1 MFRGSR
7 FTNLWNASF
16 SIAWS
21 LSWLLLPVTSF
32 PLLSRL
38 MGYPTVSPA
47 SLIPLAWLALWLVSF
62 LRKNGPIPRESIPLL
77 FFCSVSLLASA
88 YAVFLPVPSFKGQ
101 PSLGEEITALVT
113 LTIGVMFY
121 LVTAAWLFQ
130 SSEQFSKRLT
140 GTLRLLSISGVIIV
154 LWAGIQAIYI
164 FLFRGHF
171 PASLLAFH
179 RFFSIRD
186 SSSTR
191 LTGFAYEPS
200 WLAHQLNVLYLP
212 FWLAATLQGWSAF
225 RYRFGRCSVENLLL
239 GLGGVIVLLSS
250 RIGAL
255 SFFLVFLIA
264 FIHFSIGFVQR
275 RRGHILSDRAFRS
288 RADFRP
294 VLWRNALMV
303 FLLLALYGIVALA
316 ILYGVAQVNPRLARL
331 FQFPVW
337 ARQQQSSLD
346 AYLVFRYLAFAER
359 YVYWVTGWRIFS
371 LHPIL
376 GVGLGN
382 AGFFFHS
389 ELPAYG
395 WNLPEVMDY
404 YYRAAYL
411 PNIKNFWIRLLAETG
426 IVGFASFLAWYTVM
440 WASAR
445 FLRSQAEPLYRV
457 VGWAGLF
464 TLVAFI
470 TEGFSM
476 DTFALPYLWVA
487 LGIVS
492 ASAAM
497 ARKRKAAP
505 VDCFPQ

>member
-1 MFRGSR
+1 
-7 FTNLWNASF
+7 
-16 SIAWS
+16 
-21 LSWLLLPVTSF
+21 
-32 PLLSRL
+32 

-62 LRKNGPIPRESIPLL
+62 LCKNGPIPRESIPLF
-77 FFCSVSLLASA
+77 FFCSVALVASA
-88 YAVFLPVPSFKGQ
+88 YAAFLPVPSFKGQ
-101 PSLGEEITALVT
+101 PSLGEEITVLVT
-113 LTIGVMFY
+113 LAIGVMFY

-130 SSEQFSKRLT
+130 SSEQFSERLT

-171 PASLLAFH
+171 PASLLVFH

-186 SSSTR
+186 FSSTR
-191 LTGFAYEPS
+191 LTAFAYEPS

-225 RYRFGRCSVENLLL
+225 RYRLWRLSIENLLL
-239 GLGGVIVLLSS
+239 GLGGIIVLLSS

-255 SFFLVFLIA
+255 SFLFVMLFVVMYYSLRLIYKLRRLILSHMTIHSPPLQRFVFVFLGVALLIA
-264 FIHFSIGFVQR
+264 
-275 RRGHILSDRAFRS
+275 L
-288 RADFRP
+288 
-294 VLWRNALMV
+294 LM
-303 FLLLALYGIVALA
+303 LYAMATLAVLYGASRFD
-316 ILYGVAQVNPRLARL
+316 PRLERL
-331 FQFPVW
+331 FRLHLW
-337 ARQQQSSLD
+337 LTQQRTLPSI
-346 AYLVFRYLAFAER
+346 YRVFNILAFAER
-359 YVYWVTGWRIFS
+359 YVYWVAGWRIFS

-445 FLRSQAEPLYRV
+445 FLRLQAEPLYRV

-470 TEGFSM
+470 TEGFSI

-497 ARKRKAAP
+497 ARGAQN
-505 VDCFPQ
+505 FPKTGSGVVECTRS